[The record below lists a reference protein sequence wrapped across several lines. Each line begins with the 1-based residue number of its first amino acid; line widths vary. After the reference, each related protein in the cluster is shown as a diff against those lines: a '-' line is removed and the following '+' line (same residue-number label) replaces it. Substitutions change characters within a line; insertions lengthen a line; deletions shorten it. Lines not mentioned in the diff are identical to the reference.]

1 MSKPFED
8 MSTLDRLVHEPARLA
23 ILTALAACRGC
34 DFLYLQS
41 LTAISKGNLSNHL
54 QRLDEGGLV
63 NIEKGLKGRVPQT
76 TLRLTPKGRVIWHK
90 GIAPDQTVTLPAN
103 VVGLYADVQPFTADQ
118 VQSTQDAQFLQALK
132 TLATPAK

>member
-41 LTAISKGNLSNHL
+41 LTAITKGNLSNHL
-54 QRLDEGGLV
+54 QKLEEGGLV
-63 NIEKGLKGRVPQT
+63 DIEKGFKGRVPQT
-76 TLRLTPKGRVIWHK
+76 TLRLTAKGRLAIERHWRHLDELRVAAKAW
-90 GIAPDQTVTLPAN
+90 
-103 VVGLYADVQPFTADQ
+103 QPQPQED
-118 VQSTQDAQFLQALK
+118 
-132 TLATPAK
+132 